1 MRGPTS
7 SRRALFAFAGCM
19 SAALAMAPTPASAQ
33 GLDEPDSYTWHR
45 HEGHGYESPQ
55 TMALEL
61 RFGPYRP
68 KIDDEFGGT
77 PGPYERVFGD
87 SARLYFGLELDWQA
101 LRIPYLG
108 TLGPGFSW
116 GYTRMKSKAKLT
128 GTNADSAED
137 TSLWIMPMYVV
148 GVLRVDVLARETRV
162 PLVPY
167 MKLGA
172 GYAWW
177 RASDGS
183 GRSDY
188 GSGDNVVEGKGHS
201 YGLHFA
207 PGIMLQLD
215 PFDGHAAKQLDNS
228 VGVNHSY
235 VYLEWMYSKLDGFGS
250 GGQMQVGT
258 STWVTGIALE
268 F

>member
-1 MRGPTS
+1 MSSTS
-7 SRRALFAFAGCM
+7 SPRRARFVFACCLGAV
-19 SAALAMAPTPASAQ
+19 LAIVPTAASAQ
-33 GLDEPDSYTWHR
+33 ELDEPGSYTWHR
-45 HEGHGYESPQ
+45 RQPHGYQSPQ
-55 TMALEL
+55 SMALEL

-68 KIDDEFGGT
+68 KIDDEFGVS
-77 PGPYERVFGD
+77 PGPYENVFGD
-87 SARLYFGLELDWQA
+87 SARLYFGIELDYQA
-101 LRIPYLG
+101 LRIPYVG
-108 TLGPGFSW
+108 TIGPGFSW
-116 GYTRMKSKAKLT
+116 GYTRMKAKAKLT
-128 GTNADSAED
+128 GTNTDSAED

-148 GVLRVDVLARETRV
+148 GVLRVDVLARETVV

-167 MKLGA
+167 LKLGA

-188 GSGDNVVEGKGHS
+188 GAGDNVVEGKGHS

-207 PGIMLQLD
+207 PGIMLELD
-215 PFDGHAAKQLDNS
+215 PFDRHAAKQLDNS
-228 VGVNHSY
+228 VGINHSY
-235 VYLEWMYSKLDGFGS
+235 LYLEWMYSKLDGFGS

-258 STWVTGIALE
+258 STWVAGLALE